1 MARELGPGPLVPGRD
16 ISSGAATRSAVG
28 GRHLRRGMAAGLA
41 LTAAAALAACG
52 GSGSGSSGS
61 LTVWH
66 EFSGAGNKAM
76 QNVVHSFNAKNPK
89 DKFTAREIANDQVN
103 TVIRTGLSG
112 KNPPTVVQYEGYQ
125 QTADYAKAGQL
136 LDITSWWNKHKS
148 AFTYGD
154 SKAVSD
160 ACQYNGKVYC
170 IPWNVDS
177 SNQLYYDPTL
187 VKKYKLPMPKKVSDL
202 TTIADKLKGSGV
214 SAVSLYAGEGWPAAH
229 WWYLFSIQRCGIDTV
244 LKAAKQQG
252 AKWDDSCFEQA
263 ANDLYELGK
272 AGVFNTGVGGSDY
285 NHMMALFLSG
295 KTAFMN
301 TGTWFN
307 STVAATP
314 PKTFKVATVAFPQL
328 DPSRPSKQ
336 ILGGFTNVIG
346 LSAKSGNT
354 AAGYKFLNY
363 LATPAAGRQFAKA
376 SLINVVKG
384 AQSAMPANVKVSFN
398 TISKALALP
407 GTNVVSYF
415 ENLVP
420 TTVGEDAMYNGAQ
433 GLADGST
440 TPKAMVKSVQDAAAT
455 AAATQ

>member
-1 MARELGPGPLVPGRD
+1 MARRLAPLPMRLVPG
-16 ISSGAATRSAVG
+16 ATRSK
-28 GRHLRRGMAAGLA
+28 GRSRTTRKL
-41 LTAAAALAACG
+41 LTAGVAAVSVSALAACG
-52 GSGSGSSGS
+52 AGSGSSGSGS

-76 QNVVHSFNAKNPK
+76 NNVVKAFNAKNPK
-89 DKFTAREIANDQVN
+89 TKFTAREIANDQVN

-136 LDITSWWNKHKS
+136 LDITSWWKKHQQD
-148 AFTYGD
+148 FTYGG
-154 SKAVSD
+154 SKAVAD
-160 ACQYNGKVYC
+160 ACQYQGKVYC

-177 SNQLYYDPTL
+177 SNQLYVDPVL
-187 VKKYKLPMPKKVSDL
+187 FKKYHLSMPRQVSDL
-202 TTIADKLKGSGV
+202 KTIAGKLNGTGT

-244 LKAAKQQG
+244 LKAAAQKG

-263 ANDLYELGK
+263 ANDLYSLGK
-272 AGVFNTGVGGSDY
+272 AGVFNKGVGGSDY

-295 KTAFMN
+295 KTATMN

-314 PKTFKVATVAFPQL
+314 PKSFKVATVPFPQV
-328 DPSRPSKQ
+328 DPSHPSDQ

-354 AAGYKFLNY
+354 TAGYKFLDY
-363 LATPAAGRQFAKA
+363 LATPPAGQQFAKA

-384 AQSAMPANVKVSFN
+384 AESAMPANVKVSYE
-398 TISKALALP
+398 TISKALSRP

-420 TTVGEDAMYNGAQ
+420 PTVGENAMYNGAQ
-433 GLADGST
+433 ALADGSMS
-440 TPKAMVKSVQDAAAT
+440 PSAMVKSVQDAAAT